1 MSLPGERSRASG
13 GPAAV
18 RLFTIVVLTVFAH
31 AAFNGSRVTVSLSAL
46 SQGASPLTVG
56 AIVSLYSLLP
66 MFLSVASGRMIDR
79 VGTALPLQV
88 ASVAIVLGALL
99 PALWPG
105 LASLYVAATVIG
117 LAFMVFHIGVQNA
130 VGAMSPPGERAVN
143 FSWLAL
149 GFSISGF
156 LGPTM
161 SGLLIDH
168 AGHRWTFAAL
178 AALGLVPVAAFAWL
192 GRRLPRGEAEAR
204 HAGGLR
210 ELLAKPELRR
220 VFLVTGILAMA
231 WDLFVFVMPIYGTAI
246 GLSASTIGAVLG
258 SFAAATFVV
267 RLALPWL
274 ARRLSEWQFI
284 TSTLFI
290 ACAAYIL
297 FPMVRTVP
305 LIASIA
311 FLLGLGLGASQPSL
325 MSLIQHS
332 TPEGRLGEALGVRTM
347 VLNVSHTMLP
357 LFFGGIGTALGMGPV
372 FWSMAA
378 CLGAGGLFANRRRG
392 AA

>member
-1 MSLPGERSRASG
+1 MRL
-13 GPAAV
+13 AV
-18 RLFTIVVLTVFAH
+18 LIALTVCAH
-31 AAFNGSRVTVSLSAL
+31 TAFNGSRVTVSLFAL
-46 SQGASPLTVG
+46 SLGATPLTVG

-66 MFLSVASGRMIDR
+66 MFVSVAAGRMIDR
-79 VGTALPLQV
+79 VGTAAPMRL
-88 ASVAIVLGALL
+88 ASIALVVGVGL

-130 VGAMSPPGERAVN
+130 VGAMSPPQERAVN

-156 LGPTM
+156 IGPTL
-161 SGLLIDH
+161 SGLVIDF
-168 AGHRWTFAAL
+168 AGHRWTFAMLAVIALVPL
-178 AALGLVPVAAFAWL
+178 AAIALMHH
-192 GRRLPRGEAEAR
+192 RLPRGEPEAR
-204 HAGGLR
+204 HHGGLKQ
-210 ELLAKPELRR
+210 LLGKPELRR

-231 WDLFVFVMPIYGTAI
+231 WDLFVFVMPIYGTSI

-274 ARRLSEWQFI
+274 ARRLSEWQLI
-284 TSTLFI
+284 TSTLFV
-290 ACAAYIL
+290 ACAAYLL

-325 MSLIQHS
+325 VSLIQHS

-347 VLNVSHTMLP
+347 VLNVSHTLLP

-378 CLGAGGLFANRRRG
+378 CLGAGGLFANRRR
-392 AA
+392 AAG

>member
-1 MSLPGERSRASG
+1 MRL
-13 GPAAV
+13 AV
-18 RLFTIVVLTVFAH
+18 LIALTVCAH
-31 AAFNGSRVTVSLSAL
+31 TAFNGSRVTVSLFAL
-46 SQGASPLTVG
+46 NLGATPLTVG

-66 MFLSVASGRMIDR
+66 MFLSVYSGRMIDR
-79 VGTALPLQV
+79 VGTALPMRV
-88 ASVAIVLGALL
+88 ATVALVAGVGL

-156 LGPTM
+156 VGPTL
-161 SGLLIDH
+161 SGLVIDS
-168 AGHRWTFAAL
+168 AGYRWAFATL
-178 AALGLVPVAAFAWL
+178 AAIGLVPLVAIAVL
-192 GRRLPRGEAEAR
+192 HPKLPRGEAEAE
-204 HAGGLR
+204 HLGGLR
-210 ELLAKPELRR
+210 QLLAKPELRR
-220 VFLVTGILAMA
+220 VFLFTGVLAMA
-231 WDLFVFVMPIYGTAI
+231 WDLFVFVMPIYGTSI

-258 SFAAATFVV
+258 SFAAATFAI

-274 ARRLSEWQFI
+274 ARRLSEWQLI

-290 ACAAYIL
+290 ACAAYVL

-305 LIASIA
+305 FIASIA

-325 MSLIQHS
+325 ISLIQHS

-347 VLNVSHTMLP
+347 VLNVSHTLLP

-378 CLGAGGLFANRRRG
+378 CLGAGGLFANRRRTTG
-392 AA
+392 

>member
-1 MSLPGERSRASG
+1 
-13 GPAAV
+13 V
-18 RLFTIVVLTVFAH
+18 RLAALIALTICAH
-31 AAFNGSRVTVSLSAL
+31 TAFNGSRVTVSLSAL
-46 SQGASPLTVG
+46 DLGATPLTVG

-79 VGTALPLQV
+79 VGTAAPMRLASLALAAGV
-88 ASVAIVLGALL
+88 AL

-105 LASLYVAATVIG
+105 LPSLYVAATVAG

-156 LGPTM
+156 IGPTM

-178 AALGLVPVAAFAWL
+178 SAIGLLPVLAMAVL
-192 GRRLPRGEAEAR
+192 RPKLPRGEAEVR
-204 HAGGLR
+204 HHGGLR
-210 ELLAKPELRR
+210 QLLAKPELRR
-220 VFLVTGILAMA
+220 VFLVTGVLAMA
-231 WDLFVFVMPIYGTAI
+231 WDLFVFVMPIYGTSI

-284 TSTLFI
+284 TSTLFV
-290 ACAAYIL
+290 ACAAYLL
-297 FPMVRTVP
+297 FPLVRTVP

-325 MSLIQHS
+325 ISLIQHS

-347 VLNVSHTMLP
+347 VLNVSHTLLP

-392 AA
+392 GG

>member
-1 MSLPGERSRASG
+1 
-13 GPAAV
+13 V
-18 RLFTIVVLTVFAH
+18 RLAALIALTICAH
-31 AAFNGSRVTVSLSAL
+31 TAFNGSRVTVSLFAL
-46 SQGASPLTVG
+46 DLGATPLMVG
-56 AIVSLYSLLP
+56 TIVSLYSLLP

-79 VGTALPLQV
+79 VGTAAPMRLASLALAAGV
-88 ASVAIVLGALL
+88 AL

-105 LASLYVAATVIG
+105 LASLYIAATMAG

-156 LGPTM
+156 IGPTM

-168 AGHRWTFAAL
+168 AGHRATFATLSAIGLLPVL
-178 AALGLVPVAAFAWL
+178 AMAVLRPK
-192 GRRLPRGEAEAR
+192 LPRGEAEVQ
-204 HAGGLR
+204 HHGGLR
-210 ELLAKPELRR
+210 QLLAKPELRR
-220 VFLVTGILAMA
+220 VFLVTGVLAMA
-231 WDLFVFVMPIYGTAI
+231 WDLFVFVMPIYGTSI

-284 TSTLFI
+284 TSTLFV
-290 ACAAYIL
+290 ACAAYLL
-297 FPMVRTVP
+297 FPFVRTVP

-325 MSLIQHS
+325 ISLIQHS

-347 VLNVSHTMLP
+347 VLNVSHTLLP
-357 LFFGGIGTALGMGPV
+357 LLFGGIGTALGMGPV

-392 AA
+392 GG